1 LSLTRRRCDD
11 ECSGARRRRGGRRFR
26 GRSPP
31 LARVQAST
39 RATLLSQARVR
50 QEPHAS
56 PGIPAARKA
65 RWCFLCFSAQVRW
78 RVCFSCR
85 RTGVRLLPNS
95 CLRLK
100 SCARALDATRLTSS
114 CAVAFTQAAG
124 SCRENDGGLLV
135 DDAFPGIE
143 IKGSGGKG
151 EEEEEEFFLR
161 HGQPSPSRTSGC
173 RARAGGT
180 SSCSAAC
187 TSRRRGAPS
196 PTSTRCLAGVYRAG
210 GLWRSSTPRPA
221 APRAA
226 GRDSGAGPGGDRS

>member
-1 LSLTRRRCDD
+1 MSLTRRRCDD
-11 ECSGARRRRGGRRFR
+11 ECSGARCRRGGRRRFR

-85 RTGVRLLPNS
+85 RTGMRLLPNS

-100 SCARALDATRLTSS
+100 SGARALDATRLTSS

-161 HGQPSPSRTSGC
+161 RGQPSPSRTSGC

-226 GRDSGAGPGGDRS
+226 GRQWRRAGG